1 MTVFRKGL
9 FIIAGASFFTFS
21 LPLKAAE
28 QQAQLTTKEIMNSII
43 TPMTTII
50 WGAYQ
55 LQTDAEWK
63 AVEDAALTVIA
74 AGQLLSVGGAEEA
87 AAARATEQDWQGYNE
102 RMIEAA
108 RKVIAAVAEKNE
120 DALSEA
126 GNNDLYPPCEECHQ
140 QYQPR

>member
-1 MTVFRKGL
+1 MLLMLGL
-9 FIIAGASFFTFS
+9 VSFS
-21 LPLKAAE
+21 LPLQSAE
-28 QQAQLTTKEIMNSII
+28 LELQLANKEPQLTNKEIMNSII

-63 AVEDAALTVIA
+63 AVEDAALAVIA
-74 AGQLLSVGGAEEA
+74 AGQLLASGGAEDGGREMA
-87 AAARATEQDWQGYNE
+87 AEEDWQNHTA

-120 DALSEA
+120 EALSEA

-140 QYQPR
+140 KYQSR